1 MIILCNNTQPLGI
14 NGGYSGWSS
23 PMECTQSCGGGV
35 RLQERK
41 CTNPKP
47 SLNGRD
53 CRGAH
58 KRLAA
63 AQWCNVHVSHHAHH
77 INHKYLVEAKS
88 SFRIFLSPI
97 FRAVQERKNIATS
110 NVRPVVTPLMLTIS
124 KAKVRLFCKAHLS
137 LG

>member
-1 MIILCNNTQPLGI
+1 M
-14 NGGYSGWSS
+14 Y
-23 PMECTQSCGGGV
+23 QSKTISEWQ
-35 RLQERK
+35 RLQGSTQKVGSSRMVQRSRK
-41 CTNPKP
+41 
-47 SLNGRD
+47 S
-53 CRGAH
+53 
-58 KRLAA
+58 
-63 AQWCNVHVSHHAHH
+63 SHH

-110 NVRPVVTPLMLTIS
+110 NVRLVVTPLMLTIS